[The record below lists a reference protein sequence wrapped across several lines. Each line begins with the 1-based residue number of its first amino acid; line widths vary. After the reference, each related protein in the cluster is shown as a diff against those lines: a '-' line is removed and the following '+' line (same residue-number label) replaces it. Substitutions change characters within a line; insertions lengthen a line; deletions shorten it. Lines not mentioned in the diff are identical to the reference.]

1 MYIFFYCVKNP
12 DLSWL
17 QSDDVGPGS
26 LKCGEPPQVWVVNIH
41 LAEDAGLLI
50 GYPGWVEVN
59 GVLWRKE
66 VPTLPTD
73 RKHKRAGN

>member
-1 MYIFFYCVKNP
+1 M
-12 DLSWL
+12 

-26 LKCGEPPQVWVVNIH
+26 LKCREPPRVWVENVH

-50 GYPGWVEVN
+50 GYPGWVKVN

-66 VPTLPTD
+66 VPALPVD
-73 RKHKRAGN
+73 RKLTMINKKVRITALVMTYSN